1 MMTCMDTFCVR
12 QVESLALM
20 KVNGQ
25 TGVTTLQRRE
35 HTSGDSAALKWSAI
49 IDLDLDSFD
58 LSRSF
63 QKHYIIYKD
72 TYLKYIQFRTLHH
85 RFFTNERLF
94 KMGIKKSN
102 LCGFFNDH
110 VDSIEH
116 MFLQCEISLELWGS
130 IEDWIRDLSMEKYN
144 LSNSRIVL
152 GDLDNA
158 TSINTIIL
166 ITKKVIYN
174 SMKKKQKTH
183 ILNVK
188 I

>member
-1 MMTCMDTFCVR
+1 
-12 QVESLALM
+12 
-20 KVNGQ
+20 
-25 TGVTTLQRRE
+25 
-35 HTSGDSAALKWSAI
+35 
-49 IDLDLDSFD
+49 
-58 LSRSF
+58 
-63 QKHYIIYKD
+63 
-72 TYLKYIQFRTLHH
+72 
-85 RFFTNERLF
+85 
-94 KMGIKKSN
+94 MGIKKSN

-116 MFLQCEISLELWGS
+116 MCLQCEISLELWGS

-188 I
+188 NEMKKFYYKEKYRCYMKGKGTLFEKQYILLANIYSKT